1 MDSPTHLQ
9 YLISG
14 RNLCGRVSL
23 GRDTPQA
30 ALKKARE
37 FLQEGYLDVRIS
49 TPRAGCCRP
58 KSSISSTD
66 RGRLATAT

>member
-1 MDSPTHLQ
+1 MNRTAPLQ

-14 RNLCGRVSL
+14 RNPSGRVNL
-23 GRDTPQA
+23 GRDTPVA

-49 TPRAGCCRP
+49 TPR
-58 KSSISSTD
+58 
-66 RGRLATAT
+66 GRILLPEEFGELDG

>member
-1 MDSPTHLQ
+1 MDRTAHLQ

-14 RNLCGRVSL
+14 SNLCGRVNL
-23 GRDTPQA
+23 GRDTAEA

-49 TPRAGCCRP
+49 TPRGLVLSP
-58 KSSISSTD
+58 EEFD
-66 RGRLATAT
+66 QLDFG